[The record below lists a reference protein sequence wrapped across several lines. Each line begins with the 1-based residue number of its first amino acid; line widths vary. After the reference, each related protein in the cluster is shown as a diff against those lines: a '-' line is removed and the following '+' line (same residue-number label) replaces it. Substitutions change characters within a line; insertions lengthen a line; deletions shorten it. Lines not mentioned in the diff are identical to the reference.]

1 MLKIAHFVLI
11 ATLAK
16 TIMNRIFEI
25 TIPQII
31 HITIPAYALFAFV
44 GLFCMM
50 LFLYFR
56 VQKIELSFAHFL
68 ALIAF
73 MAIGVGIGSK
83 FLFILTK
90 LPDILSD
97 FSIGRTLHIIII
109 SGFVFYGG
117 LLGAIIGLWLFSKVF
132 QVPFLVLADIVAPG
146 FPLFH
151 LWGRIGCFFAGCCYR
166 KEASWGFAL
175 QDEPNVLRIPI
186 QLFESFFLLCIFL
199 ILIGLEKRVHKG
211 TTLLH
216 TYLFLY
222 SICRFALEF
231 YRGDEVRGIWFGL
244 STSQWISIGIFIYII
259 WRYLKNRQAAAVF
272 YSEE

>member
-1 MLKIAHFVLI
+1 
-11 ATLAK
+11 
-16 TIMNRIFEI
+16 MNRIFEI

-31 HITIPAYALFAFV
+31 HITIPAYALFTFV

-56 VQKIELSFAHFL
+56 VQKIELSFALFL
-68 ALIAF
+68 VLIAF
-73 MAIGVGIGSK
+73 MIIGVGIGSK
-83 FLFILTK
+83 FLFVLTK

-97 FSIGRTLHIIII
+97 FSIGKTLHIIII

-117 LLGAIIGLWLFSKVF
+117 LFGAIIGLWLFSKAF
-132 QVPFLVLADIVAPG
+132 KLSFSVLSDIVSPG

-151 LWGRIGCFFAGCCYR
+151 LWGRIGCFFAGCCYG

-199 ILIGLEKRVHKG
+199 ILIGLEKREHRSAP
-211 TTLLH
+211 LLYA
-216 TYLFLY
+216 YLFLY
-222 SICRFALEF
+222 SICRFVLEF

-244 STSQWISIGIFIYII
+244 STSQWISIGIFVYII
-259 WRYLKNRQAAAVF
+259 WQLLKIRQAATAY